1 MSLLQIRGKKVESAK
16 PLEEIHIPVL
26 LQECLDLL
34 APAIENKTTAVM
46 IDATLGM
53 GGHSYYALERFEN
66 LKVIGIDRDEQA
78 IAIATK
84 RLEKFGDRFQA
95 VHTTYD
101 NIDQV
106 VANHTDG
113 AVDAILMD
121 LGVSSLQ
128 LDSDERG
135 FSYSRPV
142 ELDMR
147 MDKSA
152 TLDAKYILQNY
163 SSEQLAKIL
172 YLYGEEKFSRKIA
185 DAIVEYRKTKAI
197 TTSEELA
204 QIIKDALPM
213 AVLRNGKNPCKKTFQ
228 ALRIEVNQELEI
240 LKNALPKAL
249 SALNVGGRLVV
260 ESYHSLEDRLVKT
273 IFNQGA
279 TSSAPADMP
288 IVPVQYQ
295 PYLKLVTKKA
305 IKAHEE
311 EIAHNLRAQSVRL
324 RAAEKIRNNTEVKWR
339 TQ

>member
-1 MSLLQIRGKKVESAK
+1 MESAK

-106 VANHTDG
+106 VAKHTDG

-163 SSEQLAKIL
+163 SSSQLAKIL
-172 YLYGEEKFSRKIA
+172 YLYAEEKFSRKIA

-197 TTSEELA
+197 TTSDELA

-213 AVLRNGKNPCKKTFQ
+213 AVLRSGKNPCKKTFQ